1 MKYYTISR
9 KPNRII
15 IEKDWTYGYKFSF
28 GIYEKFRVK
37 QVYNS
42 RFRAVTMLASP
53 VPRMCTKVYLWLLV
67 LGIRLSAS

>member
-1 MKYYTISR
+1 MKFMFAFTR
-9 KPNRII
+9 KSDPPGYQII
-15 IEKDWTYGYKFSF
+15 
-28 GIYEKFRVK
+28 RVK

-53 VPRMCTKVYLWLLV
+53 VPRMCTKVYLWLRV